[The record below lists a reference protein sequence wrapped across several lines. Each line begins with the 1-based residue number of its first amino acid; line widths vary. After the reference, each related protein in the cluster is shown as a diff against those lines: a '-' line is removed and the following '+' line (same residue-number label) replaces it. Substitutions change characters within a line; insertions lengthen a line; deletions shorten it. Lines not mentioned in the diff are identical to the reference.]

1 VGDEDL
7 VNGDDDGDDEDLA
20 VVILKVLGR
29 DNLVINEGL
38 GLLHSVSDLDQKD
51 QVTSALNALYSVEEI
66 RFVPDDES
74 NLEVIRVTCQHRVR
88 SGVINVPDPI
98 IFTMDISEIQESG
111 QFYL

>member
-1 VGDEDL
+1 MGDEDL

-51 QVTSALNALYSVEEI
+51 QVTSPLNALYSVEEI

-74 NLEVIRVTCQHRVR
+74 SLEVIRVTCQHRVR
-88 SGVINVPDPI
+88 SGVNNVPDPI